1 MMSEVAG
8 GQAVAEADAGGAGLR
23 SPGALGPP
31 GAPGAPGMP
40 VRTRRRARVLGALSI
55 VLGAAGFAVV
65 PVPLP
70 SAFPWLTLALSV
82 AGIVAAVQALR
93 ARPRGRLA
101 AGLAVAGLL
110 VSLAFPALVVFVFV
124 RYFIWNG

>member
-1 MMSEVAG
+1 MSDVGG
-8 GQAVAEADAGGAGLR
+8 GQAVVDAGAGGAGLR
-23 SPGALGPP
+23 PP
-31 GAPGAPGMP
+31 GAPAP
-40 VRTRRRARVLGALSI
+40 TRRRARMLGVLSI

-70 SAFPWLTLALSV
+70 SAFPWLSLALSA
-82 AGIVAAVQALR
+82 AGIFAAVHALR

-101 AGLAVAGLL
+101 VSLAVAGLL

-124 RYFIWNG
+124 RYFNWNG